1 MKFDALAQ
9 RLKERAAK
17 TVLSTMKLKQ
27 RPDLARLS
35 DKKRVAM
42 DCYVEA
48 IESIDN
54 LDWDIKRD
62 WITWIFYTQKFLSDE
77 QLDQF
82 ITALEIAVKDYD
94 FIFFTQAFN
103 QKQKAKLIP
112 HEGLTPEITLSIQPE
127 NYLM

>member
-1 MKFDALAQ
+1 MTLEELGQ
-9 RLKERAAK
+9 RLKDRAAK
-17 TVLSTMKLKQ
+17 TVLSTMKMKE
-27 RPDLARLS
+27 RPDLSRLS

-42 DCYVEA
+42 DCYVDA

-54 LDWDIKRD
+54 LQWDIKRD

-94 FIFFTQAFN
+94 FIFFVNKLN
-103 QKQKAKLIP
+103 QKQTAKLIQ
-112 HEGLTPEITLSIQPE
+112 HKDIAPEITLTLHPE

>member
-1 MKFDALAQ
+1 MKLDALAQ

-17 TVLSTMKLKQ
+17 TVLSTMKMKE
-27 RPDLARLS
+27 RPDLTRLS

-42 DCYVEA
+42 DCYVDA
-48 IESIDN
+48 IESIEN
-54 LDWDIKRD
+54 LQWDIKRD

-82 ITALEIAVKDYD
+82 IKALEIAVKDYD
-94 FIFFTQAFN
+94 FVFFTQAFN
-103 QKQKAKLIP
+103 QKQKAKLIQ
-112 HEGLTPEITLSIQPE
+112 HKDLAPEITLAITPE